1 MRPFVYMLDTNI
13 LSDLVRHP
21 AGAVTERVAE
31 YGEESICTSIIV
43 ACELRFGVAKKGVP
57 LLSNKIEEILA
68 CIAVLPFTEDA
79 DRRYAALRV
88 HLEKAGTLIG
98 PNDMLIAAH
107 ALAQGLTLITDNTNE
122 FVRVPELLVK
132 NWLRQRS

>member
-21 AGAVTERVAE
+21 AGTVAERVVE

-43 ACELRFGVAKKGVP
+43 ACELRFGTAKKGVP
-57 LLSNKIEEILA
+57 LLSNKIEEMLD

-79 DRRYAALRV
+79 DRHYAALRV
-88 HLEKAGTLIG
+88 HLEKTGTLIG

-107 ALAQGLTLITDNTNE
+107 ALALGLALITDNTNE

-132 NWLRQRS
+132 NWLRQGS